1 MAKSSKLSKSELNKP
16 TKMTKPVD
24 GDLVPK
30 STKMNEQ
37 EAKDVLGGVK
47 KMGAV
52 QMSNL

>member
-1 MAKSSKLSKSELNKP
+1 MTNPSKPIKPELNKP
-16 TKMTKPVD
+16 TKMTKPFD
-24 GDLVPK
+24 GDLAPK
-30 STKMNEQ
+30 STKMNER